1 MGIFD
6 KFKKGFQKSASAFS
20 SGLKEIIVK
29 KEIDDENL
37 NKIEEFLIQSDVGIE
52 AASEIKKIISTKKI
66 DPNKDLTAE
75 INLILNEYIV
85 SLMKPLENSSFFMK
99 KEKLNA
105 TLISGVNGVGKT
117 TSIGKISKILKT
129 NGNKVMLAASDT
141 FRAAAIEQL
150 ENWANKIE
158 EFLIQS
164 DVGVEVASE
173 IKEIISS
180 KKIDPNKDLKK
191 EINFILK
198 EYITSLMKP
207 LENKSFFNKKEKLN
221 ATLIAGVNGVGKTT
235 SIGKISKILKTNGN
249 KIMLA
254 ASDTFRA
261 AAIEQLENWANKVDV
276 QITKSS
282 QGSDPASV
290 AYKAIEDSIKNNFDQ
305 VLIDTAG
312 RLQNKKNLMEEY
324 KKIANV
330 TKKIDP
336 EAPHD
341 VILILDATSGQNVI
355 NQVQEFNKIIPI
367 TGIIMTKLDGTAKGG
382 ILLAL
387 AKKYKLPII
396 ALGLGEK
403 EDDLQIFNAENFA
416 DAFIQTN

>member
-6 KFKKGFQKSASAFS
+6 KFKIGFQKSASALT

-37 NKIEEFLIQSDVGIE
+37 NKIEEFLIQSDVGVE
-52 AASEIKKIISTKKI
+52 AASEIKEIISTKKI
-66 DPNKDLTAE
+66 DPNKDLSSE
-75 INLILNEYIV
+75 INLILKEYII
-85 SLMKPLENSSFFMK
+85 SLMKPLENNSFFEK
-99 KEKLNA
+99 KEKINA
-105 TLISGVNGVGKT
+105 TLVSGVNGVGKT
-117 TSIGKISKILKT
+117 TTIGKISKILKA

-150 ENWANKIE
+150 ENWAK
-158 EFLIQS
+158 
-164 DVGVEVASE
+164 
-173 IKEIISS
+173 
-180 KKIDPNKDLKK
+180 
-191 EINFILK
+191 
-198 EYITSLMKP
+198 
-207 LENKSFFNKKEKLN
+207 
-221 ATLIAGVNGVGKTT
+221 
-235 SIGKISKILKTNGN
+235 
-249 KIMLA
+249 
-254 ASDTFRA
+254 
-261 AAIEQLENWANKVDV
+261 KVDV
-276 QITKSS
+276 EITKSK

-290 AYKAIEDSIKNNFDQ
+290 AYKAIEDAINNNFNQ

-336 EAPHD
+336 NAPHN

-355 NQVQEFNKIIPI
+355 NQVEEFNKIIPI
-367 TGIIMTKLDGTAKGG
+367 TGLIMTKLDGTAKGG
-382 ILLAL
+382 ILLAV

-403 EDDLQIFNAENFA
+403 EDDLQIFEAQKFA
-416 DAFIQTN
+416 DAFTQIT

>member
-6 KFKKGFQKSASAFS
+6 KFKLGFKKSASAFS
-20 SGLKEIIVK
+20 SGLKEIIIK

-37 NKIEEFLIQSDVGIE
+37 NKIEDFLIQSDVGIE
-52 AASEIKKIISTKKI
+52 AASEIRKIISTKKVN
-66 DPNKDLTAE
+66 PNKDLTTE
-75 INLILNEYIV
+75 INLILKEYIV
-85 SLMKPLENSSFFMK
+85 SLMKPLENISFFMK

-117 TSIGKISKILKT
+117 TSIGKIGKILKN
-129 NGNKVMLAASDT
+129 NGNKVMFAASDT

-150 ENWANKIE
+150 ENWANKI
-158 EFLIQS
+158 
-164 DVGVEVASE
+164 
-173 IKEIISS
+173 
-180 KKIDPNKDLKK
+180 
-191 EINFILK
+191 
-198 EYITSLMKP
+198 
-207 LENKSFFNKKEKLN
+207 
-221 ATLIAGVNGVGKTT
+221 
-235 SIGKISKILKTNGN
+235 
-249 KIMLA
+249 
-254 ASDTFRA
+254 
-261 AAIEQLENWANKVDV
+261 DV

-290 AYKAIEDSIKNNFDQ
+290 AYKAIEDAIKNNFDQ

-336 EAPHD
+336 DAPHD
-341 VILILDATSGQNVI
+341 VILVLDATSGQNVI
-355 NQVQEFNKIIPI
+355 NQVEEFNKIIPI

-387 AKKYKLPII
+387 ARKYKLPII

-403 EDDLQIFNAENFA
+403 EDDLQIFEAEKFA
-416 DAFIQTN
+416 EAFTQTS

>member
-6 KFKKGFQKSASAFS
+6 KFKKGFQKSASVFS

-52 AASEIKKIISTKKI
+52 AASEIKEIISMKKV

-75 INLILNEYIV
+75 INLILKDYII
-85 SLMKPLENSSFFMK
+85 SLMKPLENNSFFK
-99 KEKLNA
+99 KKQRLNT

-117 TSIGKISKILKT
+117 TSIGKIGKILKT
-129 NGNKVMLAASDT
+129 NGNKVMFAASDT

-150 ENWANKIE
+150 ENWANRI
-158 EFLIQS
+158 
-164 DVGVEVASE
+164 GVH
-173 IKEIISS
+173 
-180 KKIDPNKDLKK
+180 L
-191 EINFILK
+191 
-198 EYITSLMKP
+198 
-207 LENKSFFNKKEKLN
+207 
-221 ATLIAGVNGVGKTT
+221 
-235 SIGKISKILKTNGN
+235 
-249 KIMLA
+249 
-254 ASDTFRA
+254 
-261 AAIEQLENWANKVDV
+261 
-276 QITKSS
+276 TKSS

-290 AYKAIEDSIKNNFDQ
+290 AYKAIEEAINNNFDQ

-336 EAPHD
+336 DAPHD
-341 VILILDATSGQNVI
+341 VILVLDATSGQNII
-355 NQVQEFNKIIPI
+355 NQINEFDKIIPI

-387 AKKYKLPII
+387 AKKYKIPII

-403 EDDLQIFNAENFA
+403 EDDLQIFDAVKFAE
-416 DAFIQTN
+416 AFTQVN